1 MSNDSETWGLNSAY
15 ELSTSCSLLQDCYY
29 FSETARFFSSW
40 MQRGRPGPPKTPRW
54 ELGLKICPATSL
66 VYLES
71 HFNSLLQCLG
81 CDSEVYANSNG
92 GVCSFDAVASQTNQE
107 SVLVL
112 LVSNQGF
119 PSAIC
124 ATRTNNSSSFLPCS
138 SRATQSNSIWMCK
151 SSNVQ

>member
-1 MSNDSETWGLNSAY
+1 MLLFFRNSKVFLIMNA
-15 ELSTSCSLLQDCYY
+15 E
-29 FSETARFFSSW
+29 
-40 MQRGRPGPPKTPRW
+40 RGGPGPPKTPRW
-54 ELGLKICPATSL
+54 ELGLKICPTTSL

-92 GVCSFDAVASQTNQE
+92 RVCSFDAVASQTNQE
-107 SVLVL
+107 SALVL

-138 SRATQSNSIWMCK
+138 SRAAQSNSIWMCK